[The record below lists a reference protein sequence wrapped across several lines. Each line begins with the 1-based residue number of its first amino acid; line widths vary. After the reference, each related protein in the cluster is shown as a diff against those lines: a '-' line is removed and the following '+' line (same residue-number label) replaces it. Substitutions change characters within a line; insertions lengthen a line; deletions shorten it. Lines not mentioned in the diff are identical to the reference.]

1 MKVKKII
8 LFLHRWLGIITGL
21 VVFVVSITGATFV
34 FEEEL
39 FALFNPKLCVVKAEH
54 GKEPLPFSL
63 LYERAQNALGKHKPI
78 TTIRIPPESNK
89 DRSYI
94 FDAREQMDKENLG
107 DHLFINQ
114 QIMYWDRVFIDPY
127 TGAYLGKIDME
138 TNFFWIARQIHQF
151 LYLRSDVGS
160 IIVGTSTLI
169 FIFISITGLIL
180 WWPKNRKIALK
191 RLKIDPK
198 AKWKRLNYDL
208 HQVLGFYV
216 FLFTMLIAV
225 TGLVWSFKWWEGS
238 IYWLLDGKRPS
249 FKIAKPKAN
258 TAEQESQSSQNPLDI
273 LWKDLQH
280 KHPAHD
286 GMNVT
291 VNQEDHQINASIYFK
306 DGSGWHASDVY
317 AYDLRNGAN
326 YFKRLQQEKTVGMKW
341 RNSNYNIHVGKIAGL
356 PGMLFAFI
364 GSLICTSL
372 PITGFIV
379 WYNRTFKKK
388 KKLKKINT

>member
-1 MKVKKII
+1 MKFKKTA

-21 VVFVVSITGATFV
+21 VVFIVSITGATFV

-39 FALFNPKLCVVKAEH
+39 FALFNPKLCTVKQPID
-54 GKEPLPFSL
+54 KELLPFST
-63 LYERAQNALGKHKPI
+63 LYEKAQTALGKDKPI
-78 TTIRIPPESNK
+78 TAIRIPATAEKNK
-89 DRSYI
+89 SYA

-107 DHLFINQ
+107 NHLFINQ
-114 QIMYWDRVFIDPY
+114 QIDHWDRVFIDPY
-127 TGAYLGKIDME
+127 TGAFLGKIDME

-160 IIVGTSTLI
+160 IIVGTSTLL
-169 FIFISITGLIL
+169 FIIISITGLIL
-180 WWPKNRKIALK
+180 WWPKNRKVAIK
-191 RLKIDPK
+191 RLKINPK

-216 FLFTMLIAV
+216 FLFTMLIAI

-249 FKIAKPKAN
+249 FKIANPKGTDTEKISQTAN
-258 TAEQESQSSQNPLDI
+258 KPLDI
-273 LWKDLQH
+273 LWEDLQH
-280 KHPAHD
+280 KHTSHE

-291 VNQEDHQINASIYFK
+291 VNKENNQISTSIYFK

-317 AYDLRNGAN
+317 AYDLRNGEN
-326 YFKRLQQEKTVGMKW
+326 YFKRLQQDKTLGMKW

-356 PGMLFAFI
+356 PGMILAFL
-364 GSLICTSL
+364 GSLICVSL
-372 PITGFIV
+372 PVTGFIV

-388 KKLKKINT
+388 KSKR